1 MSRRLVTG
9 MYRNVDFRIGKRG
22 PADAIQYERTYRLC
36 TAEFIRD
43 QKEKKGAFKQIT
55 EWWSMMYP
63 KKKPGVYRPRMSP
76 RS

>member
-9 MYRNVDFRIGKRG
+9 MYRNVDFRVGKRG
-22 PADAIQYERTYRLC
+22 AADAIVYERTYRLC
-36 TAEFIRD
+36 SAEFIRA
-43 QKEKKGAFKQIT
+43 QKEKKGAFKHTT

-63 KKKPGVYRPRMSP
+63 KKLPGAYSPRMAP